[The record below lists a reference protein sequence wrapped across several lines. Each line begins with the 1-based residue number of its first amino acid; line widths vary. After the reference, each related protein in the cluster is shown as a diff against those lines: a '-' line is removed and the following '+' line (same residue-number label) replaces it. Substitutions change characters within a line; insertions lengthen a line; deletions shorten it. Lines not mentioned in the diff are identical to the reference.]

1 MPGTERSRRCAAAR
15 SGSRARRPEISASI
29 AAQASASA
37 ARVALW
43 LSRTSGSVA
52 CLRRVFSMAISSV
65 SWRRRTESALR
76 AWAAASG
83 RGRTAHHQSEARDE
97 AGVQP
102 VGFGAASFGLAE
114 GLDAARIDDPDLKS
128 GLDQRLDDGLGV
140 VADRLEHHASDAG
153 LAQAC
158 DQAGDV
164 GLGVVEAGGLPGR
177 GKTKVEEALAGL
189 DAGHTQRLHGIGPV
203 CGLPTLGDARATVR
217 SRATGRVRPCR
228 TTARSGR
235 EPNEL
240 HPPSSL

>member
-1 MPGTERSRRCAAAR
+1 VAFKDERLGGLFEAGLLDGDQLGELAAAHR
-15 SGSRARRPEISASI
+15 ERLEGLGVGIREGSHGI
-29 AAQASASA
+29 
-37 ARVALW
+37 
-43 LSRTSGSVA
+43 
-52 CLRRVFSMAISSV
+52 
-65 SWRRRTESALR
+65 
-76 AWAAASG
+76 
-83 RGRTAHHQSEARDE
+83 AHHQSEARDE

-177 GKTKVEEALAGL
+177 GKTKVEEALAGI

-217 SRATGRVRPCR
+217 SRATGQVRPCR